1 MMLSRRRLLGG
12 AVAVAVGGVSAPCR
26 AHNNAGIVDPEG
38 SPPEVRLVLDDD
50 RHGRLRQQ
58 LAGRVTA
65 VQMMFTS
72 CQATCPIQGAI
83 FGQAA
88 GQLGDQVKDA
98 QWLSVSIDPVHD
110 DPKALRAWLARF
122 GAHPRWH
129 AGCPEPADLDP
140 FVEFLKARNTGVDRH
155 TAQVYFFNRRAK
167 LVMRS
172 VDFPPA
178 GEIARVLESLSA
190 RG

>member
-38 SPPEVRLVLDDD
+38 SPPEVRLVLDDE
-50 RHGRLRQQ
+50 RRGRLRQQ

-65 VQMMFTS
+65 LQMMFTS

-88 GQLGDQVKDA
+88 GQLGDHVKNA
-98 QWLSVSIDPVHD
+98 QWLSVSIDPTIQNESKRSPGAKQQTIEFMEEHRLFKTDIRFVVQNRVQN
-110 DPKALRAWLARF
+110 ALNNIT
-122 GAHPRWH
+122 
-129 AGCPEPADLDP
+129 
-140 FVEFLKARNTGVDRH
+140 K
-155 TAQVYFFNRRAK
+155 
-167 LVMRS
+167 RS
-172 VDFPPA
+172 
-178 GEIARVLESLSA
+178 II
-190 RG
+190 